1 MKFIIT
7 VFYLLFLS
15 NIALS
20 ETALDYFRSEKGS
33 LDKHFKC
40 KMDNQKDNIEEFG
53 FRKINNNLF
62 VYKWWKEQKSYD
74 VPYSVVKSFKSKI
87 QGKNFEVFL
96 FFEPGD
102 PTMPTG
108 SFIKLNVFATTSK
121 GAKYFPY
128 YQYWIDNSENDKTEG
143 NITKNDIYDDWAN
156 MFNDTDEETFDQDL
170 KNWTD
175 KTYNF
180 LKKKLDFGEP
190 FEIIDLEVVPWEKV
204 LAKYNGNPV
213 FFTYKCK

>member
-1 MKFIIT
+1 MKYFIT
-7 VFYLLFLS
+7 LFYLLFLS
-15 NIALS
+15 NIALAES
-20 ETALDYFRSEKGS
+20 SLNYFGSEKGS

-40 KMDNQKDNIEEFG
+40 KMDNQNDEIAEFG

-62 VYKWWKEQKSYD
+62 VYKWWKEEKSYD
-74 VPYSVVKSFKSKI
+74 VPYSVVKTFKSKI
-87 QGKNFEVFL
+87 QGKNIEIFL

-108 SFIKLNVFATTSK
+108 SYINLNVLVTSNDS
-121 GAKYFPY
+121 KYFPY
-128 YQYWIDNSENDKTEG
+128 YEYWVDSSENDKIEG
-143 NITKNDIYDDWAN
+143 NSTKNYIYDDWAN
-156 MFNDTDEETFDQDL
+156 IINNNVEENYDQNL

-190 FEIIDLEVVPWEKV
+190 FEIVDLEVVPWEKV

-213 FFTYKCK
+213 FFTHKCK